1 MGCRN
6 GLMCDSGPFN
16 LQYSALLRSLIH
28 WCIDSTLLIFLAH
41 SFFYLLMIQLQQCV
55 LRVQFL
61 ESSTVGRSIV
71 SKQEARVCDLENK
84 LEFQRGQVKRF
95 EVRAHNCL
103 IVSITR
109 IFYYYLL
116 LWGFWPQVL
125 VLRLRDSVVRLGEE
139 LEQSAQAEA
148 RERENARY
156 YQQRLQDMRV
166 EMEELSQREQESGRR
181 RMELVRRGFSLSI
194 SSYYWYMLHIWR

>member
-1 MGCRN
+1 M
-6 GLMCDSGPFN
+6 
-16 LQYSALLRSLIH
+16 
-28 WCIDSTLLIFLAH
+28 
-41 SFFYLLMIQLQQCV
+41 
-55 LRVQFL
+55 
-61 ESSTVGRSIV
+61 GRSIV

-95 EVRAHNCL
+95 EVRAESPQSHSRTAFTPR
-103 IVSITR
+103 VSSHICS
-109 IFYYYLL
+109 
-116 LWGFWPQVL
+116 GFCEQVL

-166 EMEELSQREQESGRR
+166 EVEELAQREQDSSRR
-181 RMELVRRGFSLSI
+181 RLELVNT
-194 SSYYWYMLHIWR
+194 M